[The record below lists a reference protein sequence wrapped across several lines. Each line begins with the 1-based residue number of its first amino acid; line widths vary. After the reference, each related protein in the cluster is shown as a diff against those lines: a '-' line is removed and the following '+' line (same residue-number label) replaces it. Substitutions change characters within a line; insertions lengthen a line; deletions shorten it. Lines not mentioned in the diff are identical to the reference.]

1 MVVSF
6 PLLPCLLT
14 WLEATLYGFISSF
27 SSKQRVFSPSFF
39 LPRGGS
45 EFFFFLDRGSIRI
58 EEEFF
63 SSERKRSYLLLVILF
78 VPRGDVRIDV
88 CKIEEDVNDELI
100 KLMR

>member
-1 MVVSF
+1 MDLFLPFLRSNVFF
-6 PLLPCLLT
+6 PPL
-14 WLEATLYGFISSF
+14 
-27 SSKQRVFSPSFF
+27 SFF

-63 SSERKRSYLLLVILF
+63 SSERKRSYLLLMVLF
-78 VPRGDVRIDV
+78 VPRGDVRINV

>member
-27 SSKQRVFSPSFF
+27 SSKQRVFSPSSF

-63 SSERKRSYLLLVILF
+63 FEREEEKLF
-78 VPRGDVRIDV
+78 VVGDFICATWR
-88 CKIEEDVNDELI
+88 CSNKCL
-100 KLMR
+100 